1 MKILV
6 VDDDKYMLDLVGSIL
21 KKHDMDVVSRS
32 NVGDAIRELA
42 GGGFDCVLLD
52 LHMPGM
58 DAFSAIPV
66 IKNISPSVDIGVM
79 TGDTDPKWSV
89 LAAQKGA
96 DFFLWKQFDAAN
108 ILKFVERVSG
118 KKQQ

>member
-6 VDDDKYMLDLVGSIL
+6 VDDDKYMLDLVASIL

-32 NVGDAIRELA
+32 NVGDAIRDLA
-42 GGGFDCVLLD
+42 GGGFDCVMLD

-58 DAFSAIPV
+58 DAFSAIPI
-66 IKNISPSVDIGVM
+66 IKDLSPSVNIGVM
-79 TGDTDPKWSV
+79 TGDTDPMWGV

-96 DFFLWKQFDAAN
+96 DFFLRKQFDVIN
-108 ILKFVERVSG
+108 ISKLVERITC
-118 KKQQ
+118 KKQ